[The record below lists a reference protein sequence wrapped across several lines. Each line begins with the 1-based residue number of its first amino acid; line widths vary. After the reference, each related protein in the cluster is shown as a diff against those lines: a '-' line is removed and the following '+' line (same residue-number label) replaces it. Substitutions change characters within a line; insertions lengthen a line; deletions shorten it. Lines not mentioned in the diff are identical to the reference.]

1 MNNVPE
7 RDIAE
12 LEARLRQAAVEGE
25 DISQSLGEPL
35 GDWRHRLLK
44 HQVRYQHT
52 PYLVLLNPGAPSI
65 IELLAYDQDNEHFL
79 TALYHHLL
87 GREVDPEGRIY
98 YLQETE
104 HFGRLFVLLNMLNTE
119 PVSDYLNEQGTQISP
134 RLLQLAKIHKKANR
148 VEWRSQLW
156 QKLLPKLERRWQ
168 RWLTHHAEFRRA
180 IALQRSQAMRQHLL
194 IDAVAEL
201 DQRQMQ
207 LQQRQQQEHA
217 KHQGVWQQLAYLRRH
232 QAQTKPADAD
242 DTASI
247 AVQVNDA
254 QPAVPST
261 VNTQLDA
268 YYLAFED
275 TFRGEEHAIS
285 AHLERYRSVWVSA
298 RQAGDRALDLG
309 CGRGEWL
316 RMLTQAGYQ
325 SYGIDLNST
334 MVAHCQEQGF
344 NVTLQDAL
352 AALRAQPDNSHAL
365 ITGFHI
371 AEHLPFNVLFEL
383 VGEAFRVLA
392 PGGSLVLET
401 PNPENLIVASYS
413 FYHDLTHRNPLTPV
427 TLEFLYQFHGYTPV
441 EIKRFNPPPEETR
454 IPSETPTAERLNHML
469 CAPMDYAVVGTK
481 AHSKV
486 AV

>member
-12 LEARLRQAAVEGE
+12 LEARLRQAAAEGC
-25 DISQSLGEPL
+25 SQPLGEPL

-44 HQVRYQHT
+44 HQVRCQHT
-52 PYLVLLNPGAPSI
+52 PYLILLNPGAPSM
-65 IELLAYDQDNEHFL
+65 IELLAYDQDDEHFL
-79 TALYHHLL
+79 AALYHHLL
-87 GREVDPEGRIY
+87 GREADPEGQLY
-98 YLQETE
+98 YLQEAQQ
-104 HFGRLFVLLNMLNTE
+104 FGRLFVLLNMLNTE
-119 PVSDYLNEQGTQISP
+119 PASAYLNEQKVQISP
-134 RLLQLAKIHKKANR
+134 RLHRLANLHKRANR
-148 VEWRSQLW
+148 MKWCNRLW

-168 RWLTHHAEFRRA
+168 HRFTHHAEFRRA

-207 LQQRQQQEHA
+207 LQQCQQQMLTR
-217 KHQGVWQQLAYLRRH
+217 HQGIGQQLAHLHRQ
-232 QAQTKPADAD
+232 QAQPASAP
-242 DTASI
+242 
-247 AVQVNDA
+247 VNDA
-254 QPAVPST
+254 SSLAQQGDALPAMTST
-261 VNTQLDA
+261 IHGQLDA

-275 TFRGEEHAIS
+275 TFRGEESTIS

-325 SYGIDLNST
+325 ACGIDLNST
-334 MVAHCQEQGF
+334 MVEHCQEQGF
-344 NVTLQDAL
+344 NVTHQDAL

-371 AEHLPFNVLFEL
+371 AEHLPFSVLFEL
-383 VGEAFRVLA
+383 VGEAYRVLA
-392 PGGSLVLET
+392 PGGRLVLET

-427 TLEFLYQFHGYTPV
+427 TLEFLYQFHGYAPV

-454 IPSETPTAERLNHML
+454 IPEETPTAERLNHML
-469 CAPMDYAVVGTK
+469 CAPMDYAVIGAK
-481 AHSKV
+481 APMKG